1 MFSQEFYELR
11 EVNLMERE
19 TTHYLLRHPTVSGLD
34 RLTIAAV
41 SASAKKPTPM
51 PISIPH
57 VPATVDSLPS
67 LYFERYPTILT
78 LHLLKMTGSS
88 PPILTHLI
96 PFTSCRRYLVPRRH
110 LMKIFSVPT
119 TPGG

>member
-19 TTHYLLRHPTVSGLD
+19 TTHYLLMHPTISGLN

-57 VPATVDSLPS
+57 KSAAVNSIPS
-67 LYFERYPTILT
+67 LYFERYLTILT
-78 LHLLKMTGSS
+78 
-88 PPILTHLI
+88 
-96 PFTSCRRYLVPRRH
+96 
-110 LMKIFSVPT
+110 
-119 TPGG
+119 